1 MAIDAKYGEITT
13 EKKEIPITEPV
24 FLIRA
29 QDVLS
34 GPTVRDYAILY
45 LATTNDKLGFNRIID
60 VANQMDMW
68 HFKKVPD

>member
-1 MAIDAKYGEITT
+1 MAIDKKYGEITT
-13 EKKEIPITEPV
+13 EKKVIPITEPV

-34 GPTVRDYAILY
+34 GPIVRDYAILY
-45 LATTNDKLGFNRIID
+45 LAVTNDKPGFNRIID

>member
-1 MAIDAKYGEITT
+1 MGICEKYGQIDT
-13 EKKEIPITEPV
+13 EKKIIPNIEPL

-34 GPTVRDYAILY
+34 GPLVRDYAILY
-45 LATTNDKLGFNRIID
+45 LAVTNDKPGFNKIID

>member
-1 MAIDAKYGEITT
+1 MAIDKKYGEITT
-13 EKKEIPITEPV
+13 EKKVIPITEPV

-34 GPTVRDYAILY
+34 GPIVRDYAMLY
-45 LATTNDKLGFNRIID
+45 LATTNDKPGFNRIID